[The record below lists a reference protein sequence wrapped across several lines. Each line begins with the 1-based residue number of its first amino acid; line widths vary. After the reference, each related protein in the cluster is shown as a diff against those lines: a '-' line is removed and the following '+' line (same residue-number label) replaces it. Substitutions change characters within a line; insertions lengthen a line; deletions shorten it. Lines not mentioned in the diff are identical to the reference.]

1 MTVISCIKKDF
12 ADMVIA
18 RCSEVGCK
26 LKLNNLNNHV
36 VLKGENICQDRK
48 ICDCI
53 IFVRD
58 NPVIIGIIE
67 LKSRNIHSSEIVE
80 KLTNG
85 SEIALDILEKCR
97 DNDMKFEFYHIA
109 LCKSWRSSEYRVIK
123 SKKIVVNGKKYDII
137 PKKCGESFSMLISSL
152 G

>member
-12 ADMVIA
+12 ADTVIP
-18 RCSEVGCK
+18 RCSEMGCK
-26 LKLNNLNNHV
+26 LKLNNLNSHV
-36 VLKGENICQDRK
+36 VLKGESICHNRK

-53 IFVRD
+53 IFARD

-67 LKSRNIHSSEIVE
+67 LKSRNIHSSEIEE

-85 SEIALDILEKCR
+85 SEIALDILKKYC
-97 DNDMKFEFYHIA
+97 DNDTKFEFYHIA
-109 LCKSWRSSEYRVIK
+109 LCKSWRSSEYKVIEN
-123 SKKIVVNGKKYDII
+123 KKIVVNGKKYDII
-137 PKKCGESFSMLISSL
+137 LKKCGESFSMLISSL

>member
-12 ADMVIA
+12 ADMIIA
-18 RCSEVGCK
+18 RCSEMGCK

-36 VLKGENICQDRK
+36 VLKGESISHDGK

-53 IFVRD
+53 IFARD

-85 SEIALDILEKCR
+85 SEIALGILERCHN
-97 DNDMKFEFYHIA
+97 DDMKFEFYHIA

-123 SKKIVVNGKKYDII
+123 SRKIVVNGKKYNII
-137 PKKCGESFSMLISSL
+137 PKKCGDSFSMLISSL